1 MERQEDQ
8 QKSAEYM
15 RLAIPLMTKNGIQ
28 MTPENYA
35 VWYEYIS
42 GGNMVLSE
50 VIDMD
55 IAEHGAFSNQR
66 TKELYDRFWE
76 PEKNESKLH
85 EQKTGLRHVLTEV
98 LKYAKTGASAA
109 SESTNQ
115 LAEALAKLHP
125 EMTQEQIHDVIIG
138 VMKETE
144 QAMSSSQ
151 LLTDRLNSAMADI
164 DELKLDIEDTKKQAK
179 TDRLTGLANR
189 KSFDDYIRK
198 IVAEAEQSEQ
208 QLTVIFCD
216 LDHFREL
223 NAIHG
228 HLVGDQVLK
237 VIANILKSQLK
248 GRDFVAR
255 YGGEEF
261 TITLINTSMED
272 ARQLAETIREEVSNK
287 RIQRKDSKEPLG
299 QITMSFGIAAY
310 WQTEGVD
317 SFLQRADR
325 ALYHSKRK
333 GRNITSEAHPPI
345 I

>member
-1 MERQEDQ
+1 MAQQEDQ

-15 RLAIPLMTKNGIQ
+15 RLAIPLMTKNGIH
-28 MTPENYA
+28 MTPENYT

-42 GGNMVLSE
+42 GANMVLSE

-55 IAEHGAFSNQR
+55 MAEHGAFSNQR
-66 TKELYDRFWE
+66 TKELYERFWGS
-76 PEKNESKLH
+76 EKNASNLH

-98 LKYAKTGASAA
+98 LKYAKTGESAA

-115 LAEALAKLHP
+115 LAGALAKLHP
-125 EMTQEQIHDVIIG
+125 EMSQEQIHDVITD

-144 QAMSSSQ
+144 QAMSFSQ
-151 LLTDRLNSAMADI
+151 LLTERLNSAMVAI
-164 DELKLDIEDTKKQAK
+164 EELKLDVEDTKKQAK

-189 KSFDDYIRK
+189 KSFDDYIRQ
-198 IVAEAEQSEQ
+198 VVGEAEQSEQ
-208 QLTVIFCD
+208 SLTVIFCD

-223 NAIHG
+223 NAVHG

-237 VIANILKSQLK
+237 VVADILKSQLK

-261 TITLINTSMED
+261 TITLINTSIED
-272 ARQLAETIREEVSNK
+272 AKQLAEIIREEIANK

-310 WQTEGVD
+310 WKTEGVD

-333 GRNITSEAHPPI
+333 GRNMTSEAHPPI